1 MQQELSEEQI
11 KKLREKPSYFVEK
24 VLDVEPFEYQKK
36 VLDSNHDR
44 HAIAAGRQVGKTTMM
59 AWMAIHE
66 FTMYNNRRIILV
78 SRSNRQSL
86 NFMKKLKAEISE
98 WIENPDDYGLEYE
111 SKSKIEGKNG
121 SWIEALPPVEETIRG
136 YTADSIYVDEAAFL
150 GNKLFTSILSPMLAT
165 TNGNFVIASTAWGQE
180 GYFYD
185 KVKEDD
191 YWDSYQ
197 FSSIESPI
205 IEPRQIEEW
214 QRDMTEMEYDRE
226 IMARFSDKENA
237 FFKNKDINKGIEWS
251 ANISDADNIIYPDQ
265 TGRECYMG
273 VDPATTGDDDAV
285 ITSVDTEG
293 NIFDVE
299 VISQCEIPELEGE
312 IVKALNMESRNYLE
326 VLIEENGLGE
336 GTVHRLEG
344 EYAPVNGFRT
354 TLRSK
359 ESIYNQL
366 KNRLQ
371 KGDINVPD
379 REDLISQMR
388 SIEYEMTNSDNIKIH
403 APGEEHDDMADSVAL
418 AVAAKSGNK
427 YVERQ
432 SQPYTFG
439 SSSTESL
446 EESSKR
452 AFTIN

>member
-1 MQQELSEEQI
+1 
-11 KKLREKPSYFVEK
+11 
-24 VLDVEPFEYQKK
+24 
-36 VLDSNHDR
+36 
-44 HAIAAGRQVGKTTMM
+44 
-59 AWMAIHE
+59 
-66 FTMYNNRRIILV
+66 
-78 SRSNRQSL
+78 
-86 NFMKKLKAEISE
+86 
-98 WIENPDDYGLEYE
+98 
-111 SKSKIEGKNG
+111 
-121 SWIEALPPVEETIRG
+121 
-136 YTADSIYVDEAAFL
+136 
-150 GNKLFTSILSPMLAT
+150 
-165 TNGNFVIASTAWGQE
+165 
-180 GYFYD
+180 
-185 KVKEDD
+185 
-191 YWDSYQ
+191 
-197 FSSIESPI
+197 
-205 IEPRQIEEW
+205 
-214 QRDMTEMEYDRE
+214 
-226 IMARFSDKENA
+226 
-237 FFKNKDINKGIEWS
+237 
-251 ANISDADNIIYPDQ
+251 
-265 TGRECYMG
+265 
-273 VDPATTGDDDAV
+273 
-285 ITSVDTEG
+285 
-293 NIFDVE
+293 
-299 VISQCEIPELEGE
+299 
-312 IVKALNMESRNYLE
+312 MESRNYLE